1 MAESR
6 MDTVPSPEE
15 EVSIQHS
22 SRSESAS
29 TYTTDTQS
37 VLQGEGS
44 EYECQYLGF
53 TPKSLINGE
62 YNAVITSLKEG
73 LSTMEAFI
81 NEEFGS
87 AISPEKTKQAL
98 ETVQSVLVEKLDKRF
113 DQLESYLLRN
123 VFNIPEDLVL
133 PEDRVQ
139 MTHPTSPEE
148 DSQIEA
154 DMEQLR
160 THITAVRYGN
170 ESVRQQITEIDNL
183 QKHADSTLLYLQK
196 LESSASDTGVL
207 GIKDSLSFVLDK
219 TKDLM
224 SSVNGLQDQRTK
236 TLDSLT

>member
-1 MAESR
+1 
-6 MDTVPSPEE
+6 MDTEQSPEE

-29 TYTTDTQS
+29 TYTTDTPS
-37 VLQGEGS
+37 VVQGEGS

-73 LSTMEAFI
+73 LSTMEDFI

-87 AISPEKTKQAL
+87 AISKEKTKQAL
-98 ETVQSVLVEKLDKRF
+98 ETIQSVLVEKLDKRF

-148 DSQIEA
+148 DSQLETE
-154 DMEQLR
+154 MEELR
-160 THITAVRYGN
+160 KHITAVCYAN
-170 ESVRQQITEIDNL
+170 ECVRHQITEIESL
-183 QKHADSTLLYLQK
+183 EKHADSTLLYLQK

-224 SSVNGLQDQRTK
+224 SAVNGLQDQRTK
-236 TLDSLT
+236 SIDSPT